1 MSLVRVRDLDK
12 VFATS
17 SGPVHAVRGVSFEV
31 PAGETVG
38 LVGESGSGKST
49 VARLVL
55 GLERPTSGTVEV
67 AGTDLTT
74 LSTSDMKLLRR
85 RMQMVF
91 QNPYGSLLPHY
102 TAVANV
108 AEPLRLHGETSKE
121 ARQEAAL
128 AMLARVGIARRQAH
142 LYPRQFSG
150 GQQQRIAIARA
161 LVLHPELLV
170 CDEPTS
176 SLDVSVQAQ
185 ILELLGELG
194 AELTCLFI
202 SHDLAVIER
211 MADRVVVM
219 CRGRIVESA
228 STAELFAAPA
238 HPYTQDLLAAT
249 RITAGEHAP
258 ALDPSTWN
266 LDGTLT
272 EITPNHHVLTEP

>member
-1 MSLVRVRDLDK
+1 LVRVRDLDK

-161 LVLHPELLV
+161 LVLHPERA
-170 CDEPTS
+170 
-176 SLDVSVQAQ
+176 DV
-185 ILELLGELG
+185 LFGRFG
-194 AELTCLFI
+194 AG
-202 SHDLAVIER
+202 
-211 MADRVVVM
+211 ADP
-219 CRGRIVESA
+219 G
-228 STAELFAAPA
+228 AA
-238 HPYTQDLLAAT
+238 
-249 RITAGEHAP
+249 R
-258 ALDPSTWN
+258 
-266 LDGTLT
+266 
-272 EITPNHHVLTEP
+272 

>member
-1 MSLVRVRDLDK
+1 
-12 VFATS
+12 
-17 SGPVHAVRGVSFEV
+17 
-31 PAGETVG
+31 
-38 LVGESGSGKST
+38 
-49 VARLVL
+49 
-55 GLERPTSGTVEV
+55 
-67 AGTDLTT
+67 
-74 LSTSDMKLLRR
+74 
-85 RMQMVF
+85 
-91 QNPYGSLLPHY
+91 
-102 TAVANV
+102 
-108 AEPLRLHGETSKE
+108 
-121 ARQEAAL
+121 
-128 AMLARVGIARRQAH
+128 
-142 LYPRQFSG
+142 
-150 GQQQRIAIARA
+150 
-161 LVLHPELLV
+161 
-170 CDEPTS
+170 
-176 SLDVSVQAQ
+176 VQAQ